1 MDKSESTSAMT
12 MVRAALVAAGAGACI
27 FFTLMMP
34 WAELHMETDPAKMP
48 WTLQLLKID
57 KPTAEL
63 FNKLWAEKRA
73 DHEKFLADR
82 KAEGKYGEYVYAF
95 AMALAMSAAT
105 LAIVAI
111 GSEDEAE
118 KTLIPSKK

>member
-1 MDKSESTSAMT
+1 

-27 FFTLMMP
+27 FFSLMMP
-34 WAELHMETDPAKMP
+34 WAELHMESDPAKMP
-48 WTLQLLKID
+48 WTLKLLKID
-57 KPTAEL
+57 GPTAEF
-63 FNKLWAEKRA
+63 FNKMWQEKRA
-73 DHEKFLADR
+73 DHEKFLADK

-111 GSEDEAE
+111 GSEDESE
-118 KTLIPSKK
+118 KTLIPAKK